1 MRAACLLVLASL
13 GSAVGCNNTQTITG
27 PGEPPDPTATFSRVQ
42 REVFTP
48 SCAVSRAGGC
58 HAGPAPQLD
67 LSLETGKSY
76 ARIVGVPS
84 TETRLDLVAPGRPD
98 DSYLVVKLRGDPAI
112 EANRMPPGGPYLPPD
127 QVKLI
132 VDWIRRGAPN
142 D

>member
-1 MRAACLLVLASL
+1 MRAARLLILAPL
-13 GSAVGCNNTQTITG
+13 LLAGCDNASNVTG

-48 SCAVSRAGGC
+48 SCAVSSPGGC
-58 HAGPAPQLD
+58 HAGPAPQLH
-67 LSLETGKSY
+67 LSLEAGKSY

-84 TETRLDLVAPGRPD
+84 AETSLDLVAPGRPD
-98 DSYLVVKLRGDPAI
+98 DSYVVVKLRGDPAI
-112 EANRMPPGGPYLPPD
+112 EADRMPPGGPYLSSD
-127 QVKLI
+127 QVKLV